1 MKKIIKIEGM
11 HCSHCLTRVT
21 NALAALGLKANAKL
35 PEGIAIVEGADVEDA
50 KLKETVEDL
59 GFDVVSIESH

>member
-21 NALAALGLKANAKL
+21 SALAALGLSANATL
-35 PEGIAIVEGADVEDA
+35 PDGVATVEGADIDDA
-50 KLKETVEDL
+50 KLRETVEDL
-59 GFDVVSIESH
+59 GFDVVSIENA

>member
-21 NALAALGLKANAKL
+21 NALAALGLKADAKL

-50 KLKETVEDL
+50 KLRETVEDL
-59 GFDVVSIESH
+59 GFDVVSIENA

>member
-21 NALAALGLKANAKL
+21 NALASLGLKANATL
-35 PEGIAIVEGADVEDA
+35 PDGIATVEGAELDDA
-50 KLKETVEDL
+50 KLREAVEDL
-59 GFDVVSIESH
+59 GFDVVSIENA

>member
-21 NALAALGLKANAKL
+21 NALAALGLKANATL
-35 PEGIAIVEGADVEDA
+35 PEGAATVEGADIDDA
-50 KLKETVEDL
+50 KLREAVEDL
-59 GFDVVSIESH
+59 GFDVISIENA

>member
-21 NALAALGLKANAKL
+21 SALASLGLKANATL
-35 PEGIAIVEGADVEDA
+35 PEGVATVEGAEIDDA

-59 GFDVVSIESH
+59 GFDVVSIENA